1 MGSTILLLACLFF
14 IAVLGMTTI
23 FRVKNIHIGIPSS
36 LFSGRLKKEKDP
48 DGHSIPIRKPYAEGL
63 NYKWPWWSI
72 EELPKE
78 VNAWVIEKRK
88 FPVGQGGTVIVS
100 GVIQYR
106 ISAVAA
112 YRYQEVSK
120 KGIEEGLDA
129 ELEQIIRTTLTNEN
143 VDSAIS
149 KSNEIS
155 YTLWHKLTSKDI
167 RTSEENPL
175 EQNIDGKLAPIDP
188 TPKIRTLWGNELSYA
203 EHSYGIEILKAKID
217 TIDPDDNIKEARDN
231 KQREEYEK
239 LSQSTE
245 FQHILEKGILLKEKF
260 PGIPDDEVWEA
271 VQVWQKQTPKEIKTI
286 RVKGADTLTG
296 TLAALIGGKKND

>member
-88 FPVGQGGTVIVS
+88 FPVGKGGTVIVS

-129 ELEQIIRTTLTNEN
+129 ELEQIIRMTLTNET
-143 VDSAIS
+143 VDEAIR

-155 YTLWHKLTSKDI
+155 YTLWHKLTSTDI

-175 EQNIDGKLAPIDP
+175 EKDIDGKFVPINP
-188 TPKIRTLWGNELSYA
+188 TPKTRTLWEKDLSYA

-217 TIDPDDNIKEARDN
+217 TIDPDENLKEARDS
-231 KQREEYEK
+231 KQKEAYEK
-239 LSQSTE
+239 QSQSTE
-245 FQHILEKGILLKEKF
+245 FKHLLQKAKMLKKQFPKIDEKEI
-260 PGIPDDEVWEA
+260 WEA
-271 VQVWQKQTPKEIKTI
+271 IQVWQKQTPKEIKTI
-286 RVKGADTLTG
+286 RVEGTDTLTG
-296 TLAALIGGKKND
+296 ILAALVGGKKND